1 MYRFPAL
8 FAAIALPWLAATPAS
23 SAVIQTVLLGDA
35 PDFDPT
41 DGICDS
47 DPVNDLVVDPDPEDD
62 EVVEVGQCTLRAA
75 IQTANFEAGPDTI
88 RLRATTYPLSL
99 AGSNEDAA
107 LTGDLDITSDITIDG
122 QSYQLSLLDG
132 RKLKDRIFDVHPGG
146 SLDLN
151 QTGLLFGKA
160 PKPELDS
167 GAAGEAGH
175 GGCLR
180 SRGDV
185 TLDEA
190 FFFRCSTGTSGGCMS
205 VLDGTAEVSNSV
217 FAACQAK
224 NEGGG
229 LEVGPLGDA
238 TLSRVTGG
246 ACRAATGGGAA
257 TRGMLTL
264 VNTTFTINSAKLG
277 GGVALLGD
285 STTTIRHGTI
295 SDNGKTNLLS
305 ETTGGATISSS
316 IVSGAKTDC
325 VGPLTSAG
333 GNLESGTS
341 CGFTGTNDQQSQD
354 PLLLPLGFSGAIPV
368 APIAEGSP
376 AIDHGVDGV
385 DVCEARD
392 SREAVRVVATATGPA
407 MSDAGAF
414 ELGGVNTQG
423 PIISTPDLTATV
435 GAAYSYDAGI
445 GNTGATIE
453 VDRGSCGTYSL
464 DVSPAGMTIDATSG
478 LVSWTPA
485 PGQEGNRSV
494 TIRFEDAV
502 LPDDTQ
508 AFVIAVS
515 AAPAP

>member
-1 MYRFPAL
+1 MNRLPAL
-8 FAAIALPWLAATPAS
+8 FTALALPWLAAMPAAG
-23 SAVIQTVLLGDA
+23 AVIEAVLLADA

-47 DPVNDLVVDPDPEDD
+47 DPANPLVVDPDPEDP

-75 IQTANFEAGPDTI
+75 IQTANVEPGADTI
-88 RLRATTYPLSL
+88 RLRDATYPLSQS
-99 AGSNEDAA
+99 GSNEDAA

-146 SLDLN
+146 SLTMN

-167 GAAGEAGH
+167 GAAGETGH

-190 FFFRCSTGTSGGCMS
+190 YFFRCAASTSGGCMS
-205 VLDGTAEVSNSV
+205 VLDGTAEATDSV
-217 FAACQAK
+217 FAACRAK
-224 NEGGG
+224 DEGGG

-257 TRGMLTL
+257 TRGVLTL
-264 VNTTFTINSAKLG
+264 LNATFTINSAKLG

-295 SDNGKTNLLS
+295 SDNGKSNLLS
-305 ETTGGATISSS
+305 QTTGGATISSS

-325 VGPLTSAG
+325 TGPLTSAG

-341 CGFTGTNDQQSQD
+341 CAFASTNDQQNQD
-354 PLLLPLGFSGAIPV
+354 PLLLPLGFAGAIPV
-368 APIAEGSP
+368 AAIMQSSP
-376 AIDHGVDGV
+376 AVDHGVDDV

-392 SREAVRVVATATGPA
+392 SREALRVVATAGGPA

-414 ELGGVNTQG
+414 ELGGVNSEG
-423 PIISTPDLTATV
+423 PIISTPDPTATV
-435 GAAYSYDAGI
+435 GVAYSYDAGI
-445 GNTGATIE
+445 GNTGAEIE
-453 VDRGSCGTYSL
+453 VDRGACGTYSL
-464 DVSPAGMTIDATSG
+464 DTAPAGMTIDATSG

-485 PGQEGNRSV
+485 PGQEGEQSV
-494 TIRFEDAV
+494 TVRYADTV
-502 LPDDTQ
+502 LPDVTQ
-508 AFVIAVS
+508 AFTIDVS
-515 AAPAP
+515 GAPAP